1 VFVVPRKP
9 KVLVGH
15 LPILLGTEQRMR
27 RAPRRIHKG
36 GWSFRY
42 RVLFA
47 NYCCSTS
54 RSHATSTRTTDYATV
69 PEEAAGLLDRAKCH
83 SKPVYLRRN
92 LIYLNVLYSLQVKG
106 RGSIVMPIIK
116 VLLVDD
122 HGPLRMALREGLQA
136 TGSVQVLGEASTG
149 QEAITKALELDIDVI
164 LMDVQLQ
171 DAQAGRK
178 AISGVGAAVAIRR
191 ERPRLPVVFYSIQD
205 DDEYYREFRASG
217 ILTHY
222 AYVRKSNYLLPSML
236 VPLLRDA
243 INGRSLV
250 DPEIEDRVQ
259 EVRDLDE
266 QSPRA
271 LLEPNEIRVAE
282 LVAQGMTNE
291 QIAARLNLH
300 DKRAV
305 SRTNGRIYA
314 AWGLSETAVDD
325 KVARARATLIYTLNR
340 MIIWDEDGVAL
351 VQDRRGDW
359 IPLYLETQPNN
370 EQEILLAGETRD
382 DELRKRAIRRVRYK
396 ED

>member
-1 VFVVPRKP
+1 MVRREGYAHIIEPHERKR
-9 KVLVGH
+9 KL
-15 LPILLGTEQRMR
+15 
-27 RAPRRIHKG
+27 
-36 GWSFRY
+36 FRE
-42 RVLFA
+42 
-47 NYCCSTS
+47 S
-54 RSHATSTRTTDYATV
+54 RKRCMAV
-69 PEEAAGLLDRAKCH
+69 
-83 SKPVYLRRN
+83 
-92 LIYLNVLYSLQVKG
+92 
-106 RGSIVMPIIK
+106 IK
-116 VLLVDD
+116 LLLVDD
-122 HGPLRMALREGLQA
+122 HGPLRKAMREGLQA
-136 TGSVQVLGEASTG
+136 TGAVQVLSEAATG
-149 QEAITKALELDIDVI
+149 QEALSQALELEIDVI

-171 DAQAGRK
+171 PSQPGRK
-178 AISGVGAAVAIRR
+178 AMSGVAAAVAIRR
-191 ERPRLPVVFYSIQD
+191 ERPRMPVVFYSIQD

-236 VPLLRDA
+236 LPLLRDA

-271 LLEPNEIRVAE
+271 LLEPNELRVAE

-314 AWGLSETAVDD
+314 SWGLSENAVDD
-325 KVARARATLIYTLNR
+325 KVARARATLIYSLNR
-340 MIIWDEDGVAL
+340 MIMWDENGVAL

-359 IPLYLETQPNN
+359 IPLY
-370 EQEILLAGETRD
+370 
-382 DELRKRAIRRVRYK
+382 K
-396 ED
+396 EE

>member
-1 VFVVPRKP
+1 
-9 KVLVGH
+9 
-15 LPILLGTEQRMR
+15 M
-27 RAPRRIHKG
+27 A
-36 GWSFRY
+36 S
-42 RVLFA
+42 
-47 NYCCSTS
+47 
-54 RSHATSTRTTDYATV
+54 
-69 PEEAAGLLDRAKCH
+69 
-83 SKPVYLRRN
+83 
-92 LIYLNVLYSLQVKG
+92 
-106 RGSIVMPIIK
+106 IK

-122 HGPLRMALREGLQA
+122 HGPLRRALKEGLQA
-136 TGSVQVLGEASTG
+136 AGPVIVVGEAATG
-149 QEAITKALELDIDVI
+149 REAVARALELEMDVI

-171 DAQAGRK
+171 DPQAGRR
-178 AISGVGAAVAIRR
+178 AISGVAAAVAIRR
-191 ERPRLPVVFYSIQD
+191 ERPRMPVVFYSIQD

-236 VPLLRDA
+236 LPLLRDA

-291 QIAARLNLH
+291 QIAAKLSLH

-305 SRTNGRIYA
+305 SRTNGRIYS
-314 AWGLSETAVDD
+314 AWGLSDTAVDD

-340 MIIWDEDGVAL
+340 MIIWDEDGQAR
-351 VQDRRGDW
+351 VQDRRGAW
-359 IPLYLETQPNN
+359 VPLYHE
-370 EQEILLAGETRD
+370 E
-382 DELRKRAIRRVRYK
+382 
-396 ED
+396 

>member
-1 VFVVPRKP
+1 MQTYYIET
-9 KVLVGH
+9 L
-15 LPILLGTEQRMR
+15 RM
-27 RAPRRIHKG
+27 
-36 GWSFRY
+36 
-42 RVLFA
+42 
-47 NYCCSTS
+47 NT
-54 RSHATSTRTTDYATV
+54 
-69 PEEAAGLLDRAKCH
+69 
-83 SKPVYLRRN
+83 
-92 LIYLNVLYSLQVKG
+92 
-106 RGSIVMPIIK
+106 MPTIK
-116 VLLVDD
+116 LLLVDD
-122 HGPLRMALREGLQA
+122 HGPLRRALREGLQA
-136 TGSVQVLGEASTG
+136 TGAVQVLGEASTG
-149 QEAITKALELDIDVI
+149 HEAVARALELDIDVI

-171 DAQAGRK
+171 NVLDRQGRDRIDTRFTEGSYGRK
-178 AISGVGAAVAIRR
+178 AMSGVAAAVAIRR
-191 ERPRLPVVFYSIQD
+191 ERPRMPVVFYSIQD

-243 INGRSLV
+243 VNGRSLV

-271 LLEPNEIRVAE
+271 LLEPNELRVAE

-325 KVARARATLIYTLNR
+325 KVARARATLIYTMNR
-340 MIIWDEDGVAL
+340 MIMWDEDGAAL
-351 VQDRRGDW
+351 VQDRRGEW
-359 IPLYLETQPNN
+359 VPLY
-370 EQEILLAGETRD
+370 
-382 DELRKRAIRRVRYK
+382 K
-396 ED
+396 EE